1 MGRKDLFRALPFAEQ
16 HTETMGDV
24 SYWRHNELKLPSPIF
39 VGFLEKNLSLSDKNP
54 FLRSLNSTYR
64 CCNNAFLLSN
74 CTLKPCKNAPNRD
87 KKNSLAFANET
98 KCLSFCLKLF
108 YFRFGQ
114 EFLQKLFYTEIL
126 FKSLI
131 QHGAT
136 FFLKLF
142 ISYFRLKNHFTF
154 PHIDFTLFDTI
165 ANNERFQYYQKD
177 DRHIFVCAQ

>member
-1 MGRKDLFRALPFAEQ
+1 MWAF
-16 HTETMGDV
+16 
-24 SYWRHNELKLPSPIF
+24 LKRIF
-39 VGFLEKNLSLSDKNP
+39 HCRIKIP

-154 PHIDFTLFDTI
+154 PHIDFTLFDTM

-177 DRHIFVCAQ
+177 DRHIFACAQ

>member
-1 MGRKDLFRALPFAEQ
+1 M
-16 HTETMGDV
+16 
-24 SYWRHNELKLPSPIF
+24 
-39 VGFLEKNLSLSDKNP
+39 
-54 FLRSLNSTYR
+54 RSLNSTYR

-142 ISYFRLKNHFTF
+142 TMYFLFKAKKSLYLSAYWLHSLWHHCQQWKISILSKGWQTYLCMRPIEVSSVAKNAGDVGNLIFRECWG
-154 PHIDFTLFDTI
+154 I
-165 ANNERFQYYQKD
+165 
-177 DRHIFVCAQ
+177 